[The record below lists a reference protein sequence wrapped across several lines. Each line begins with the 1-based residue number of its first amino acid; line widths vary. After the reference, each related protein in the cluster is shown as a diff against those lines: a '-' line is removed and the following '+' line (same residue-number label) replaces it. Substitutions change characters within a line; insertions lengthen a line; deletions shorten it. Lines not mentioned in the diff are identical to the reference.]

1 MRHIFALL
9 FLPLF
14 VVSLNANAL
23 LISDTYVVEKHITSG
38 TGEGTVFD
46 FTSVGYSPETDS
58 ITHIK
63 LIYSFTEI
71 WSLANQGDTYQYDD
85 EDYPEFSEDRPHY
98 EDEPVTFSSWIFNW
112 RDFVGDID
120 SGLTVFETDWTRNN
134 YCQFEAFDWQ
144 NEDVTWCAY
153 NIDVAGTMNAFVTSH
168 NDNLWLHSI
177 TAEIEVN
184 RVEIPEP
191 NSLLLLGLGLFAI
204 GCLRSRQNIS

>member
-23 LISDTYVVEKHITSG
+23 LISDTYVVEKQIPNG
-38 TGEGTVFD
+38 TWEGTVFD
-46 FTSVGYSPETDS
+46 LTSAGYSPETDS

-63 LIYSFTEI
+63 LIYDFSEI
-71 WSLANQGDTYQYDD
+71 WSLANQGDTDQYEG

-98 EDEPVTFSSWIFNW
+98 EDEPVTFHSWIFNW
-112 RDFVGDID
+112 RDYVGDVD

-134 YCQFEAFDWQ
+134 FCQFEAFDWQ
-144 NEDVTWCAY
+144 NEEVTWCAY
-153 NIDVAGTMNAFVTSH
+153 NIDVAGTMNASVSSH

-191 NSLLLLGLGLFAI
+191 KSLFLLGLGLFAI
-204 GCLRSRQNIS
+204 GFLRSRQKIS